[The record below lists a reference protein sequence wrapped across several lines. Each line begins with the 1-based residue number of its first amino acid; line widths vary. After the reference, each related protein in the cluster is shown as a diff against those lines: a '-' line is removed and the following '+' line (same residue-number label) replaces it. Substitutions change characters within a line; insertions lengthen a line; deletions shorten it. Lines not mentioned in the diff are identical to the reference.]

1 MDSLIRKLLVPMLLG
16 MWGALYWMWSHD
28 LLVPPLTVA
37 LLLAHLICLIIFFY
51 FIYVFNYGYSVAM
64 IVLPL
69 VFGFSYEPLFPA
81 LVALS
86 VTILYGLRLGSFTW
100 MRYHSESYAE
110 RAARAAATTNAIPL
124 PVKVITWLFMGS
136 FMFFLLFN
144 LWVVVASSAIAVT
157 IWPALG
163 LMIFGLALEA
173 IADDQK
179 QRAKRADRDAFC
191 YAGLYRKIRH
201 PNYLGEMIFHVGL
214 YCAMVSATDAVYP
227 LLLGAFGTGWVLLL
241 MTRESLMKDRQQEGR
256 YGDTERFAEYRRN
269 TGMLLPKLGSGPVAR

>member
-1 MDSLIRKLLVPMLLG
+1 
-16 MWGALYWMWSHD
+16 
-28 LLVPPLTVA
+28 
-37 LLLAHLICLIIFFY
+37 
-51 FIYVFNYGYSVAM
+51 
-64 IVLPL
+64 
-69 VFGFSYEPLFPA
+69 
-81 LVALS
+81 
-86 VTILYGLRLGSFTW
+86 
-100 MRYHSESYAE
+100 
-110 RAARAAATTNAIPL
+110 
-124 PVKVITWLFMGS
+124 
-136 FMFFLLFN
+136 MFFLLFN

-241 MTRESLMKDRQQEGR
+241 MTRESDPKAWQWVSLSSTLDDGGIAHSRFVTRRFPSTELWLDGHLSARGHKQLAAHIAEHIDR
-256 YGDTERFAEYRRN
+256 
-269 TGMLLPKLGSGPVAR
+269 